1 MAAGEQVVSLQ
12 GARGRCSAM
21 VWNIFAKVR
30 ELEAKLQA
38 IGRSQAV
45 IDFAMDGTILHA
57 NDKFLDAMGYAL
69 EEVQGQH
76 HRMFV
81 DPVERDGHAYRAFWQ
96 ALNAGEYR
104 SGEYRRVGR
113 DGREVWI
120 HGSYNPILSRKGV
133 PFKVTKYATDIT
145 EQVHSRNRVALLSL
159 VADGTDNSVVITGA
173 DGLIQYVNPG
183 FTRLT
188 GYSFDEVQGKKP
200 GKLLQG
206 RNTDRNTVREIR
218 KALDAQR
225 PFYQEIMNYN
235 KKGEPYW
242 IALSISPVFG
252 EDGRVDRYVSIQA
265 DVTQTKIASM
275 EFTTR
280 MLAIEQANAVLE
292 WNTAGRLTRLNA
304 TAMAVLKVASLQAA
318 MGLEDLQYERL
329 FTEEQR
335 ASMRGGNSLA
345 VDLMVRNADGEE
357 VYLSTTLQGLRDV
370 EGKPRAVV
378 MYATDVT
385 SRRRKVAQAES
396 LMGSVLTRISSVA
409 TEISN
414 ISYQTNILAIN
425 AAIEAAH
432 AGDAGQSFA
441 VVADEVRSLSLRS
454 SGSTSEIANLV
465 DETRKR
471 IDSLRA

>member
-1 MAAGEQVVSLQ
+1 MGADARSPEAGFD
-12 GARGRCSAM
+12 AM
-21 VWNIFAKVR
+21 FWNVLSKMREMEAKV
-30 ELEAKLQA
+30 EA

-57 NDKFLDAMGYAL
+57 NDKFLHAMGYSL
-69 EEVQGQH
+69 QEVQGQH

-81 DPVERDGHAYRAFWQ
+81 DREEREGHAYREFWQ

-113 DGREVWI
+113 GGREVWI
-120 HGSYNPILSRKGV
+120 HGSYNPILSRSGV

-145 EQVHSRNRVALLSL
+145 EQVRSRERVALLSL

-188 GYSFDEVQGKKP
+188 GYSFEEVLGKKP

-206 RNTDRNTVREIR
+206 RHTDQATVRKIR
-218 KALDAQR
+218 ECLHARK
-225 PFYQEIMNYN
+225 PFYEEIMNYT

-252 EDGRVDRYVSIQA
+252 VDGQLDRFISIQA

-280 MLAIEQANAVLE
+280 MLAIEQANAVIE
-292 WNTAGRLTRLNA
+292 WNAAGRLTRLNP
-304 TAMAVLKVASLQAA
+304 TAMTLLKVPSLGAA
-318 MGLEDLQYERL
+318 AALESLQYEVL
-329 FTEEQR
+329 FSEDQR
-335 ASMRGGNSLA
+335 AALRGGNSLS
-345 VDLMVRNADGEE
+345 VDMEIKDREGVE
-357 VYLSTTLQGLRDV
+357 VHLSTTLQGLRDV
-370 EGKPRAVV
+370 EGKLRAVV
-378 MYATDVT
+378 MYGIDVT
-385 SRRRKVAQAES
+385 ARRSKVAQAES
-396 LMGSVLTRISSVA
+396 LMVSVLTRISSVA

-465 DETRKR
+465 QETQKR
-471 IDSLRA
+471 IDTLRA

>member
-1 MAAGEQVVSLQ
+1 MS
-12 GARGRCSAM
+12 
-21 VWNIFAKVR
+21 WNIFAKIR
-30 ELEAKLQA
+30 ELEAKLEA

-45 IDFAMDGTILHA
+45 IDFAMDGTILYA
-57 NDKFLDAMGYAL
+57 NDKFLQAMGYTL
-69 EEVQGQH
+69 DEVRGQH

-81 DPVERDGHAYRAFWQ
+81 DPEERESHAYRDFWR

-104 SGEYRRVGR
+104 SGEYRRLGR
-113 DGREVWI
+113 GGREVWI

-145 EQVHSRNRVALLSL
+145 EQVHGRNRVALLSL
-159 VADGTDNSVVITGA
+159 VADGTDNSVVITGS

-188 GYSFDEVQGKKP
+188 GYSFEEVQGKKP

-206 RNTDRNTVREIR
+206 RHTDPGTVREIR
-218 KALDAQR
+218 KCLDAQR

-252 EDGRVDRYVSIQA
+252 AEGQVDRYISIQA

-280 MLAIEQANAVLE
+280 MLAIEQANAVIE
-292 WNTAGRLTRLNA
+292 WNAAGRLTRLNA
-304 TAMAVLKVASLQAA
+304 TAMAVLRVPGLQAA
-318 MGLEDLQYERL
+318 TALQDLQYEHL
-329 FTEEQR
+329 FNEEQR
-335 ASMRGGNSLA
+335 ASLRGGSSLA
-345 VDLMVRNADGEE
+345 VDLMVRNLEGEE

-385 SRRRKVAQAES
+385 ARRKKVAQAEL

-471 IDSLRA
+471 IDGLRT

>member
-1 MAAGEQVVSLQ
+1 MS
-12 GARGRCSAM
+12 
-21 VWNIFAKVR
+21 WNIFAKLR
-30 ELEAKLQA
+30 EVEAKLQA

-57 NDKFLDAMGYAL
+57 NDKFLDAMGYTL
-69 EEVQGQH
+69 HEVQGQH

-81 DPVERDGHAYRAFWQ
+81 DPQERDGHAYREFWQ

-113 DGREVWI
+113 GGREVWI

-145 EQVHSRNRVALLSL
+145 EQVHGRNRVALLSL
-159 VADGTDNSVVITGA
+159 VADGTANSVVITGS

-188 GYSFDEVQGKKP
+188 GYSFEEALGKKP

-206 RNTDRNTVREIR
+206 RHTDQGTVQEIR
-218 KALDAQR
+218 NALEAQR
-225 PFYQEIMNYN
+225 PFYQEIMNYT

-252 EDGRVDRYVSIQA
+252 ADGRLDRYVSIQA

-280 MLAIEQANAVLE
+280 MLAIEQTNAVLE

-304 TAMAVLKVASLQAA
+304 TAMALLKVANLQAA
-318 MGLEDLQYERL
+318 AGLEDLQYEYL
-329 FTEEQR
+329 FGEEQR
-335 ASMRGGNSLA
+335 ASLRGGNSLA
-345 VDLMVRNADGEE
+345 VDLMVRNLDGEE

-370 EGKPRAVV
+370 EGKPRGVV
-378 MYATDVT
+378 MYASDVT